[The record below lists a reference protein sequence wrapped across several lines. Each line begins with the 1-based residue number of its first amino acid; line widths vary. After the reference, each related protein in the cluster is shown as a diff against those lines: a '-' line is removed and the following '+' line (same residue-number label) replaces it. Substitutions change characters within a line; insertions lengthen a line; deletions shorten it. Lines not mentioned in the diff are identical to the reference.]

1 MAFKF
6 NKDAN
11 YNADHIYALKPLPI
25 FDKVDVYV
33 TQNQSFKVT
42 YPNILNGYAKQSDSR
57 APHGRI
63 TGDPDKNNMAY
74 HNWMNSPMKW
84 FQNQINFAIW
94 CATCGCGV
102 SYNQHLAIADAPFLK
117 SLYLFHVQYQALRI
131 LVEMKVPLPDDKSF
145 CWYDNA
151 YDKAAYHRI
160 CTEFGVDPN
169 KDFRQKIDHGSDGL
183 GGWCSYFKP
192 GDSYRASHMADGP
205 FFNENDYIQHYVDI
219 SNAWSSFVLDNS
231 VGYTRAGVQRLNDSI
246 RIYVWSIL
254 GAQSQTR
261 TSILGTGTA
270 FDAQKQYLAN
280 VNDAIHREVDLPDII
295 SRYQT
300 VLKYARSKVDFVYG
314 IGLYMAPSDM
324 DLQIGSIKNYNNL
337 IVIATEKQAVGFN
350 GDVNSTPVPPP
361 IQTQEKSIIKP
372 MQPIAKPP
380 ALKPQLAAV
389 VKPQVAEPQFEL
401 ENHENQKTALVVG
414 GIVIG
419 LGLLLFMAR

>member
-1 MAFKF
+1 M
-6 NKDAN
+6 
-11 YNADHIYALKPLPI
+11 
-25 FDKVDVYV
+25 
-33 TQNQSFKVT
+33 
-42 YPNILNGYAKQSDSR
+42 
-57 APHGRI
+57 
-63 TGDPDKNNMAY
+63 
-74 HNWMNSPMKW
+74 
-84 FQNQINFAIW
+84 
-94 CATCGCGV
+94 
-102 SYNQHLAIADAPFLK
+102 
-117 SLYLFHVQYQALRI
+117 
-131 LVEMKVPLPDDKSF
+131 
-145 CWYDNA
+145 
-151 YDKAAYHRI
+151 
-160 CTEFGVDPN
+160 
-169 KDFRQKIDHGSDGL
+169 
-183 GGWCSYFKP
+183 
-192 GDSYRASHMADGP
+192 
-205 FFNENDYIQHYVDI
+205 
-219 SNAWSSFVLDNS
+219 
-231 VGYTRAGVQRLNDSI
+231 NDSI

-372 MQPIAKPP
+372 MQSRAK
-380 ALKPQLAAV
+380 LLVGKVITPQHAN
-389 VKPQVAEPQFEL
+389 PQVATVAQVAPVAPSQTQFANPQFEL

-414 GIVIG
+414 SIVIG